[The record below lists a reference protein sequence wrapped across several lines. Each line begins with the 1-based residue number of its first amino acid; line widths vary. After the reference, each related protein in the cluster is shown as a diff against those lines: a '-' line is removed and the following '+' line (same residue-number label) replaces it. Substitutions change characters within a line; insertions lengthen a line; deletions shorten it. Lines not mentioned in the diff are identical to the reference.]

1 MILLYCFRWLF
12 DFVMKFTA
20 REKIDHSAGTK
31 KAMITCV
38 EMMTLSDHICVGSV
52 DCALTVYD
60 RKNLDVST

>member
-1 MILLYCFRWLF
+1 
-12 DFVMKFTA
+12 MKFTA